1 MKLSDIVELLLLAA
15 LWGGS
20 FLFMRIAAPV
30 LGPVWLIEFRVLLAG
45 LVLLPVLAR
54 LGLLSEIRRQL
65 APLLIVGCLNSAI
78 PFLLLAFASVSL
90 PAGFTSIL
98 NGTAP
103 LFGTVIASVWLH
115 ERLTPSRMLGFV
127 LGFIGVVILVG
138 WKTIETTPSVL
149 IAIGAALSAALMYAV
164 AAPYIKQNL
173 TGVPS
178 LVVTTGSQLG
188 AALVIIPALPFT
200 VPQQPPSTG
209 VAISVLALAVLSTAF
224 AYVLYFRLIQNVGS
238 TKALT
243 VTYLI
248 PLFAMLWGAVVLNEA
263 VTSSML
269 GGCGLVLLGT
279 AIANDLFATP
289 FQGQPKSG
297 DRQ

>member
-1 MKLSDIVELLLLAA
+1 MKRSDIFELLLLAA

-30 LGPVWLIEFRVLLAG
+30 LGPVWLIELRVLLAG
-45 LVLLPVLAR
+45 LVLLPMLTR
-54 LGLLSEIRRQL
+54 LGLLGKLRQNL
-65 APLLIVGCLNSAI
+65 ALLLVVGCLNSAI

-103 LFGTVIASVWLH
+103 LFGTVVASVWLH
-115 ERLTPSRMLGFV
+115 EKLTTARMMGFV

-138 WKTIETTPSVL
+138 WKTIDTTPGIL
-149 IAIGAALSAALMYAV
+149 LAIVAALSAALMYAS

-173 TGVPS
+173 TDVPA
-178 LVVTTGSQLG
+178 LVATTGSQLG
-188 AALVIIPALPFT
+188 AALAIVPALPFT
-200 VPQQPPSTG
+200 VPQQPPSAE
-209 VAISVLALAVLSTAF
+209 VVISVLALALLSTAF
-224 AYVLYFRLIQNVGS
+224 AYILFFRLIQNIGS

-248 PLFAMLWGAVVLNEA
+248 PIFAMLWGAMVLKEA
-263 VTSSML
+263 ITASMIL
-269 GGCGLVLLGT
+269 GCGLVLLGT
-279 AIANDLFATP
+279 AIANDVLKFNR
-289 FQGQPKSG
+289 G
-297 DRQ
+297 

>member
-1 MKLSDIVELLLLAA
+1 MKVSDIAELLLLAA

-54 LGLLSEIRRQL
+54 LGLLGELRRHL
-65 APLLIVGCLNSAI
+65 APLFVVGCLNSAT

-103 LFGTVIASVWLH
+103 LFGTVVASVWLH
-115 ERLTPSRMLGFV
+115 EKLTPARIAGLVLGFV
-127 LGFIGVVILVG
+127 GVVIVVG
-138 WKTIETTPSVL
+138 WKTIDTTPGSL
-149 IAIGAALSAALMYAV
+149 IATVAALLAALMYAI
-164 AAPYIKQNL
+164 AAPYIKQTL
-173 TGVPS
+173 ADVPS
-178 LVVTTGSQLG
+178 LVATTGSQLG
-188 AALVIIPALPFT
+188 AALIIVPALPFT
-200 VPQQPPSTG
+200 VPQQTPSAR
-209 VAISVLALAVLSTAF
+209 VVISVLALAVLSTVF
-224 AYVLYFRLIQNVGS
+224 AYILFFRLIQNIGS

-248 PLFAMLWGAVVLNEA
+248 PIFAMLWGAMVLQET
-263 VTSSML
+263 VTSSMIL
-269 GGCGLVLLGT
+269 GCGLVLLGT
-279 AIANDLFATP
+279 AIANDVLP
-289 FQGQPKSG
+289 LS
-297 DRQ
+297 RR